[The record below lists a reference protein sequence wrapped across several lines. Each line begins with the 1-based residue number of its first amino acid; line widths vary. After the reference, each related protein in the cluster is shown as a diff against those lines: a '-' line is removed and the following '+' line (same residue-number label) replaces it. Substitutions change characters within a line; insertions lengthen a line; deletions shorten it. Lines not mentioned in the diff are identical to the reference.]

1 MKGMPYCA
9 YNHDYLETADRMR
22 IERCIYFQNDDYS
35 VSELIVLPLA
45 KLIAMRRESAEAERE
60 IYDWLKEQASAWEK
74 QAGKTLLLD
83 KAIKYLQTPSP
94 KHTAN
99 QWEEADRYR
108 HERSNAVYRMTYV
121 ISENTRYDDKTQK
134 SIPCSW
140 SLRWGVY
147 TNAPRIC
154 QQAKIAGQEHK
165 VFASRETMNKYLCGR
180 IKAYQHL
187 FTEIFPPI
195 PPEYA
200 ECFKV
205 SGCLLPGY
213 QIDGQQDRHEHHRV
227 DWKKSSPTCQDPNQ
241 I

>member
-108 HERSNAVYRMTYV
+108 HERSNAVYRMTYRPHFEGEILV
-121 ISENTRYDDKTQK
+121 CGHR
-134 SIPCSW
+134 
-140 SLRWGVY
+140 
-147 TNAPRIC
+147 
-154 QQAKIAGQEHK
+154 
-165 VFASRETMNKYLCGR
+165 CGR
-180 IKAYQHL
+180 ATSVRDCPLFCRAAGGWKAL
-187 FTEIFPPI
+187 RGSLSLCRM
-195 PPEYA
+195 A
-200 ECFKV
+200 
-205 SGCLLPGY
+205 
-213 QIDGQQDRHEHHRV
+213 
-227 DWKKSSPTCQDPNQ
+227 
-241 I
+241 

>member
-1 MKGMPYCA
+1 MNGMPYCA

-35 VSELIVLPLA
+35 VSELIVLPLT

-60 IYDWLKEQASAWEK
+60 IYDWLKEQASTWEK

-83 KAIKYLQTPSP
+83 KAIEYLQTPSP

-108 HERSNAVYRMTYV
+108 HERSNAVYRMTYA

-227 DWKKSSPTCQDPNQ
+227 ERKKSSPTCQDTNQ

>member
-9 YNHDYLETADRMR
+9 YNHDYLETSDRMR

-121 ISENTRYDDKTQK
+121 ISENTRYDDKTPK

-147 TNAPRIC
+147 TNAPK
-154 QQAKIAGQEHK
+154 AK
-165 VFASRETMNKYLCGR
+165 V
-180 IKAYQHL
+180 
-187 FTEIFPPI
+187 
-195 PPEYA
+195 
-200 ECFKV
+200 
-205 SGCLLPGY
+205 
-213 QIDGQQDRHEHHRV
+213 
-227 DWKKSSPTCQDPNQ
+227 
-241 I
+241 

>member
-108 HERSNAVYRMTYV
+108 HE
-121 ISENTRYDDKTQK
+121 
-134 SIPCSW
+134 
-140 SLRWGVY
+140 
-147 TNAPRIC
+147 
-154 QQAKIAGQEHK
+154 
-165 VFASRETMNKYLCGR
+165 
-180 IKAYQHL
+180 
-187 FTEIFPPI
+187 
-195 PPEYA
+195 
-200 ECFKV
+200 
-205 SGCLLPGY
+205 
-213 QIDGQQDRHEHHRV
+213 
-227 DWKKSSPTCQDPNQ
+227 
-241 I
+241 